1 MTGIQAYGAYVPR
14 LRLQRSVVAQAHHW
28 FAPGLKGLARGER
41 AMANWDEDAIT
52 MAVEAA
58 RDALA
63 PAQREAVGTVV
74 LASTSAPFA
83 DRQNSGIVK
92 EALNLGDAVLTLDA
106 SGSQKCGTGALIQA
120 LRTQSQGGSH
130 DPDGPGRQVLCI
142 ASEHARARPA
152 SEAELINGD
161 AAAAIV
167 TGDGPGIARFLGSHS
182 VSVDFVDHFRGQ
194 GVDYDYNWES
204 RWIRDEGYTRIAGAA
219 VREALKRLGLTGTD
233 VHRFIVPIP
242 VKGVPESLAK
252 AAGIPATAVQDTL
265 AARLGHAGSAQPLVL
280 LAQALAQA
288 APGERIV
295 MLGFGQGCDVLAF
308 ETTDAIASHARPR
321 GVEGWL
327 ARGKAESNYMKFLAF
342 TGGLDMERG
351 MRAELEQKQPLTAL
365 YRNRRTVLGLV
376 GARDPAT
383 GAVQYPRTEIPVS
396 AEGAGAVTLEDYPLA
411 ERTARI
417 LTYTADNLAYT
428 PDPPG
433 YYGMLEFEGGGR
445 MLAEFTDVE
454 PAAVEVGLAMRMSFR
469 IKAVDERRDFTK
481 YFWKAA
487 PAA

>member
-14 LRLQRSVVAQAHHW
+14 LRLQRSVVAQAHQW

-63 PAQREAVGTVV
+63 PAQREAVGTVL

-83 DRQNSGIVK
+83 DRQNAGIVK
-92 EALNLGDAVLTLDA
+92 EALNLRDAVLTADA

-120 LRTQSQGGSH
+120 LRSHGGGAA
-130 DPDGPGRQVLCI
+130 DAAAQVLCI

-219 VREALKRLGLTGTD
+219 VREALKKLGLAGAD

-252 AAGIPATAVQDTL
+252 AAGIAATAVQDTL
-265 AARLGHAGSAQPLVL
+265 SAKLGHAGCAQPLVL
-280 LAQALAQA
+280 LAQALSQA
-288 APGERIV
+288 KPGERIV

-308 ETTDAIASHARPR
+308 ETTEAITGYAHPR
-321 GVEGWL
+321 GVDGWL

-396 AEGAGAVTLEDYPLA
+396 AEGASAVTLEDYPLA
-411 ERTARI
+411 ERTVRI